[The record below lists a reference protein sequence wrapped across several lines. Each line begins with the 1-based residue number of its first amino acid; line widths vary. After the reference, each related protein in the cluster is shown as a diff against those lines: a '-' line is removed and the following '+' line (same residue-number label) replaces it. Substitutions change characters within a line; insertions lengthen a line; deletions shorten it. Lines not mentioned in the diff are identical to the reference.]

1 MYLVREENHDA
12 LCVAENLGKGVLWL
26 IKNNWLNGN
35 TIGIDEDDNEYQIKD
50 IVKGADKTPY
60 LILCYLIKLGK
71 KDGMKAVLEWL
82 EDFGFYFSEIEVA

>member
-26 IKNNWLNGN
+26 ITNDWLNGD
-35 TIGIDEDDNEYQIKD
+35 TIGVDEDDNEYQMKD
-50 IVKGADKTPY
+50 IVKDSDKNKY
-60 LILCYLIKLGK
+60 LIFAYYVRLCR

-82 EDFGFYFSEIEVA
+82 EGFGFYFCEIEVA